1 MTSIDSPDS
10 GIERRTADLKT
21 LAGILQ
27 DTTGVDASEITPD
40 TNLVEDL
47 HISSL
52 SLIETTVRAE
62 EALGVQLEDEHVLS
76 FNTVG
81 DFLDYVD
88 GLRVLSAREKTGAQ

>member
-1 MTSIDSPDS
+1 MSSSEQDN
-10 GIERRTADLKT
+10 GAARRAADVRI
-21 LAGILQ
+21 LAEILR
-27 DTTGVDASEITPD
+27 DTTGTEIEDITPETHLLD
-40 TNLVEDL
+40 DL

-81 DFLDYVD
+81 DFLDHVD
-88 GLRVLSAREKTGAQ
+88 GIRMTNARQNGEK

>member
-1 MTSIDSPDS
+1 MSSS
-10 GIERRTADLKT
+10 ERENGAERRAQDVRI
-21 LAGILQ
+21 LAEILR
-27 DTTGVDASEITPD
+27 DTTGTDIEDIGPE

-62 EALGVQLEDEHVLS
+62 EALGVHLEDEHVLS

-81 DFLDYVD
+81 DFLDHVD
-88 GLRVLSAREKTGAQ
+88 GIRMTNARQNGDH